1 MLELTTL
8 SGDAAVVFLAE
19 ALGRERQLTEHESRI
34 LQRAVKRGHGAFR
47 RWTVGDDVRLMKMHK
62 AKRRAAD
69 IAEALGRTEYA
80 VTTRLRDLKKREKVR

>member
-1 MLELTTL
+1 
-8 SGDAAVVFLAE
+8 
-19 ALGRERQLTEHESRI
+19 
-34 LQRAVKRGHGAFR
+34 
-47 RWTVGDDVRLMKMHK
+47 MKMHK